1 MGVGDEGHVVV
12 RDVGNVTEDSDITFS
27 FRAAEFFDLP
37 DGQQLPFQAQ
47 VSTQPQFLI

>member
-1 MGVGDEGHVVV
+1 VVV

-27 FRAAEFFDLP
+27 FRAADFFDLP

-47 VSTQPQFLI
+47 VSTQSQPLLLEFFI